1 MLFSTFSFALFFLA
15 VTIAHF
21 ALPDRYRRPFLLAAS
36 YYFYMCWSVRY
47 ITVIIGITLIDYAAG
62 IGIEKAKGAQRKLLL
77 ALSIASNFGL
87 LFLFKYADFFGAKL
101 QWLLPVGISFHT
113 FQAVSYT
120 IDVYRGKVKAERSLT
135 IYALYVAFFPQMVA
149 GPIER
154 PGHLLPQFHHPVRFD
169 WTRTG
174 SGLRLA
180 LWGLIKKTAVAD
192 LAAPVVNT
200 VYSHPRNFPGPMLC
214 LATALFA
221 IQIYCDFSGYSD
233 MAVGLARVLGYDLTT
248 NFRQPY
254 GARSIREFW
263 QRWHISLSTWFRD
276 YLYIPLGG
284 NRLSPVRWAAIV
296 MVVFLVSGL
305 WHGANWTFVAWGA
318 VHGLYLVAGASTQD
332 LRRKLAEVSGID
344 RYPRLWNL
352 WKTLTTTLL
361 VTIAWVFFRA
371 GSISDAGYVLSHLG
385 SFAGF
390 PTEDLFR
397 AGLPRFEMAFL
408 PFAAFAVFAVEH
420 VRRSRPPW
428 LETVRNHPVLQLPVY
443 AAGVYFVVFFGV
455 FARVEFIYFQ
465 F

>member
-1 MLFSTFSFALFFLA
+1 MLFNTFGFAAFFLV
-15 VTIAHF
+15 VTIVHF
-21 ALPDRYRRPFLLAAS
+21 ALPDRFRRPFLLAAS

-47 ITVIIGITLIDYAAG
+47 ITVIIGLTLVDYCAG
-62 IGIEKAKGAQRKLLL
+62 RGIEKATGVGRKLLL
-77 ALSIASNFGL
+77 TLSVASNFGL
-87 LFLFKYADFFGAKL
+87 LFLFKYADFFGASL
-101 QWLLPVGISFHT
+101 RWLLPVGISFHT

-120 IDVYRGKVKAERSLT
+120 IDVYRGKVKAERGLI
-135 IYALYVAFFPQMVA
+135 IYALYVAFFPQMIA

-154 PGHLLPQFHHPVRFD
+154 AGHLLPQFHRPVRFD
-169 WTRTG
+169 WTRAA

-233 MAVGLARVLGYDLTT
+233 MAVGLSRVLGYDLTT

-254 GARSIREFW
+254 SARSIREFW

-284 NRLSPVRWAAIV
+284 NRVSPLCRGAIV
-296 MVVFLVSGL
+296 MVVFLASGL
-305 WHGANWTFVAWGA
+305 WHGANWTFVVWGV
-318 VHGLYLVAGASTQD
+318 VHGLYLVASVSTQS
-332 LRRKLAEVSGID
+332 LRRELAAVSGID

-352 WKTLTTTLL
+352 WKTLTTTFL

-371 GSISDAGYVLSHLG
+371 SSISDAGYVLSHLG

-390 PTEDLFR
+390 RTENLFR

-408 PFAAFAVFAVEH
+408 PFEVLAVFAGEH
-420 VRRSRPPW
+420 VRQSRPPW
-428 LETVRNHPVLQLPVY
+428 LETVWNRPLFRLPVY
-443 AAGVYFVVFFGV
+443 AAAVYFVVFFGV
-455 FARVEFIYFQ
+455 FAHVEFIYFQ